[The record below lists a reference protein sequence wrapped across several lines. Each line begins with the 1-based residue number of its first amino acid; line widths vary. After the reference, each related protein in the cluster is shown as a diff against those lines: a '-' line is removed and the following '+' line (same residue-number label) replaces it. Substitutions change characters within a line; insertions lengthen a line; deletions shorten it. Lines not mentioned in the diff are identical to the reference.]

1 MENRFFF
8 IQTIDQAKAPKER
21 WTFIIGFKQV
31 VQGFGGSEATLCVKK
46 RKKNLFFLPIISK
59 IYRNV

>member
-21 WTFIIGFKQV
+21 WTFIGFKQV
-31 VQGFGGSEATLCVKK
+31 VQGFIKSKVTLCVKK
-46 RKKNLFFLPIISK
+46 RKKIYFFCQL
-59 IYRNV
+59 

>member
-46 RKKNLFFLPIISK
+46 RKKIYFFCQL
-59 IYRNV
+59 